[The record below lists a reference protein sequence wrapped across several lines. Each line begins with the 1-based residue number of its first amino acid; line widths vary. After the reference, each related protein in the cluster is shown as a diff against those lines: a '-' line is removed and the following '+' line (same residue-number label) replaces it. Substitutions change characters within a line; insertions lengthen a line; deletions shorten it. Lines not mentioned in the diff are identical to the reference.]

1 MEKVIK
7 KTAASKAADFCLSKK
22 TETENVQ
29 YSAFDI
35 QIITEAKT
43 TRTLIITENEKV
55 INSICQKLASS
66 KIKKLTVF
74 NPVDIEVCKCRFTNI
89 PDNGYFYFENRLYKK
104 ASYFGECV
112 DVFTKKL
119 HSVYYEAF
127 VTPLFFKF
135 KFN

>member
-7 KTAASKAADFCLSKK
+7 KTAASKAADFRLSKK
-22 TETENVQ
+22 TENENVQ

-43 TRTLIITENEKV
+43 TRTLIIAQNENA
-55 INSICQKLASS
+55 INSICQKLASR

-74 NPVDIEVCKCRFTNI
+74 NPVDMKISKCRFTNI
-89 PDNGYFYFENRLYKK
+89 PDKGYFYFNNRLYKK
-104 ASYFGECV
+104 TSYFGECV
-112 DVFTKKL
+112 DLFTNDI

-127 VTPLFFKF
+127 VTPLFFHF
-135 KFN
+135 IFY